1 MNDSEAFS
9 RFKGVMKSPMLQLN
23 VLAAITGA
31 SAAILTWIFISM
43 TGLMQSLF
51 YGDSLVQNDILGSD
65 KPWLIIFIP
74 ALGGLIAGL
83 IIEYWSKEAK
93 GVGVPL
99 VMESVAFKQ
108 ARLSAK
114 QGLAK
119 CVAAITSVG
128 TGMSLGRVG
137 PMVVVSSTL
146 ASEIGQ
152 RTGKTVDETRT
163 IVGCGAAAAIT
174 TAFNAPLGGVLFAIE
189 LILAELKTKSF
200 IPIVVAAVIAT
211 TVGRSLTGDVAA
223 FDSIPQYK
231 LG

>member
-23 VLAAITGA
+23 LLAAITGA

-51 YGDSLVQNDILGSD
+51 YGDSLVQNDILNSD

-108 ARLSAK
+108 AR
-114 QGLAK
+114 
-119 CVAAITSVG
+119 
-128 TGMSLGRVG
+128 
-137 PMVVVSSTL
+137 
-146 ASEIGQ
+146 
-152 RTGKTVDETRT
+152 
-163 IVGCGAAAAIT
+163 
-174 TAFNAPLGGVLFAIE
+174 
-189 LILAELKTKSF
+189 
-200 IPIVVAAVIAT
+200 
-211 TVGRSLTGDVAA
+211 
-223 FDSIPQYK
+223 
-231 LG
+231 

>member
-9 RFKGVMKSPMLQLN
+9 RLRGIINSPMLQLN
-23 VLAAITGA
+23 IVAAITGA

-43 TGLMQSLF
+43 TGLMQGIF
-51 YGDSLVQNDILGSD
+51 YGDSLVQNNITESD
-65 KPWLIIFIP
+65 RPWLIIFVP

-83 IIEYWSKEAK
+83 IIEYWSREAK

-99 VMESVAFKQ
+99 VMEAVAFKQ

-174 TAFNAPLGGVLFAIE
+174 TAFNAPLGGVLF
-189 LILAELKTKSF
+189 
-200 IPIVVAAVIAT
+200 
-211 TVGRSLTGDVAA
+211 R
-223 FDSIPQYK
+223 Y
-231 LG
+231 

>member
-9 RFKGVMKSPMLQLN
+9 RLKGVMKSPMLQLN
-23 VLAAITGA
+23 ILAAITGA
-31 SAAILTWIFISM
+31 GAAILTWIFIST
-43 TGLMQSLF
+43 TGIMQNLF
-51 YGDSLVQNDILGSD
+51 YGDSLVNNNILDSN

-119 CVAAITSVG
+119 CVAAIASVG

-137 PMVVVSSTL
+137 PMVVESSTL
-146 ASEIGQ
+146 ASEIGHSN
-152 RTGKTVDETRT
+152 GK
-163 IVGCGAAAAIT
+163 
-174 TAFNAPLGGVLFAIE
+174 
-189 LILAELKTKSF
+189 
-200 IPIVVAAVIAT
+200 
-211 TVGRSLTGDVAA
+211 SLN
-223 FDSIPQYK
+223 
-231 LG
+231 